1 MKIYNTVIISSE
13 GKTIY
18 EDSYDYNGDLMLCGG
33 GDDGG
38 QDEIDSQIKSSAQ
51 EQIGLLQDDLAH
63 ITGDESIFGQR
74 SAFNQ
79 RKRDTAIKS
88 AVDDSMATVDSTQ
101 AKAEAQALSLTDKK
115 QTFASGSGY
124 EARKLLS
131 DSLKT
136 TASIADKSI
145 IAGQESA
152 TMDFEQQETE
162 IQNDLYEALRD
173 LQSEITSIRGSA
185 EGATGDD
192 LSYGA
197 DIDWSEYGL

>member
-1 MKIYNTVIISSE
+1 M
-13 GKTIY
+13 
-18 EDSYDYNGDLMLCGG
+18 CGG
-33 GDDGG
+33 GGDGG
-38 QDEIDSQIKSSAQ
+38 QGEIDAQIKSSAQ

-79 RKRDTAIKS
+79 RKHDTA
-88 AVDDSMATVDSTQ
+88 VDNVVNDSMATIDSTQ
-101 AKAEAQALSLTDKK
+101 SKAEASVLGLVNKK
-115 QTFASGSGY
+115 QTFAGGGGY

-136 TASIADKSI
+136 TATTADANIRS
-145 IAGQESA
+145 GQESA
-152 TMDFEQQETE
+152 KMDFEQQESE

-173 LQSEITSIRGSA
+173 LQSEITSIKGSA

-192 LSYGA
+192 LSYG
-197 DIDWSEYGL
+197 DNIDWAEYGL